1 VTQEHAGRLRRAH
14 LGDATQLLSLWEHMF
29 DEMGASTSTGWREHA
44 RDWFTRFVDDDGAAR
59 IPVIDVSGEI
69 VASAV
74 GTVEVGVPNPHSPT
88 GRAVRLVNVITLPPH
103 RGRGLATEVLGEVIE
118 WAREMAVDRID
129 LSATP
134 EGQRIYERLGF
145 TLTSAPRMKRML

>member
-1 VTQEHAGRLRRAH
+1 VSQEHAGRLRRAH
-14 LGDATQLLSLWEHMF
+14 LHDATQLLFLWERMF
-29 DEMGASTSTGWREHA
+29 DEMGAAASTGWREHA
-44 RDWFTRFVDDDGAAR
+44 RDWFTTLVGDDGAAR

-88 GRAVRLVNVITLPPH
+88 GRAVRLVNVITLPPY
-103 RGRGLATEVLGEVIE
+103 RGRGFATELIGDVID
-118 WAREMAVDRID
+118 WAQEMAVDRID
-129 LSATP
+129 LSATR